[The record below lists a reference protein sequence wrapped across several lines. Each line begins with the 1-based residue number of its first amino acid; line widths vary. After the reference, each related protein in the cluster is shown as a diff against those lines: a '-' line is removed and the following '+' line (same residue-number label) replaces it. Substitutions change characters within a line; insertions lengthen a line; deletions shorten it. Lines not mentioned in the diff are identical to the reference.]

1 MNAGRSAIAS
11 IETERL
17 LNEIGQLL
25 ADATGHPL
33 AGVLL
38 YAQVEDNMVGP
49 ATFIERGNHVEY
61 SRTGDSLTY
70 PLLDLWEEEEPGK
83 RWAEMEY
90 LLRNGKFT
98 VTFAYPDEINSDE
111 DFDVHFAR
119 RDRIVKRH
127 FGDKP
132 IIYPPMPDDG
142 AQQFDM

>member
-1 MNAGRSAIAS
+1 MAS
-11 IETERL
+11 TETERL

-38 YAQVEDNMVGP
+38 YARVATNWVSP
-49 ATFIERGNHVEY
+49 AKFIERGNHVEY
-61 SRTGDSLTY
+61 SWARDSLTY

-98 VTFAYPDEINSDE
+98 VTFTYPDQVDPDE
-111 DFDVHFAR
+111 DLDAFSAR
-119 RDRIVKRH
+119 RESIVKRH

-132 IIYPPMPDDG
+132 IVYPPMPDDDG
-142 AQQFDM
+142 SQQFDL

>member
-1 MNAGRSAIAS
+1 MAS
-11 IETERL
+11 TETERL

-38 YAQVEDNMVGP
+38 YAQLATNMVG
-49 ATFIERGNHVEY
+49 TDIFIERGNHVEY
-61 SRTGDSLTY
+61 SWTRDGLTY

-98 VTFAYPDEINSDE
+98 VTFTYPDEVDPDE

-132 IIYPPMPDDG
+132 IVYPPMPNDDG
-142 AQQFDM
+142 VQQFDM